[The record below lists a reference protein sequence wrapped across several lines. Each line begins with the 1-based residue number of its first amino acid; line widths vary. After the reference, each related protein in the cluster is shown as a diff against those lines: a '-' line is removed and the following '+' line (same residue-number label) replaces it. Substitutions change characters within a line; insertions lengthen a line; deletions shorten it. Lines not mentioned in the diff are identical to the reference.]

1 MAASRT
7 RSSSARS
14 RRRRSAEPGDGSRT
28 SREAT
33 PALAADGRQRK
44 RREKV
49 SHVKVISVYGMMVAG
64 MLLVM
69 TGLGV
74 YCAFFTTR
82 AAIIG
87 KPNSTYDYIVVGA
100 GTAGCVIAGRLTTA
114 NRNSSVLLVE
124 AGGDFGWMAS
134 VPFASPLLQ
143 GSPKNDWN
151 YRTVPQKTSSWGLRD
166 RVSMWPRGKGLG
178 GTGQLNYML
187 HSLGHWEDFEH
198 WKKDLGV
205 TGWDASTL
213 QPYMRRMLSTKN
225 FEVEDSC
232 NPDESTGGDGSCEG
246 DLYRSHLE
254 LTPTSS
260 LPGVVV
266 EVVNPK
272 KSPIAK
278 AFLDAGKEL
287 NIESEKVGA
296 LDYGFLPAMST
307 IAHGQRWSSYHGYLK
322 PVLDEPNVHVLLNT
336 HVSKVIFSNPG
347 NSVPTAIGVQLAVKN
362 ERNESKHEIVYA
374 KQEIILCAGAINSA
388 QILLLSGIGPREH
401 LEELEIPVVA
411 DLPVGNNLFDH
422 LNMPVYVSLESP
434 VSVTKEKV
442 MTLRTVWDYMIY
454 NKGILS
460 SSGVQGVGKVD
471 PHSGLILF
479 GMGST
484 DDALRDVANYR
495 PDAFNAI
502 FPLGHNISQEGM
514 IILSACLQ
522 PRSRGTVRLK
532 DTSPFSDA
540 LIDPQYLSRRED
552 INCTATAVRLAVKVA
567 ESKAFR
573 KLGAKV
579 HLPKPSQCGNLS
591 VNVMDDEYM
600 ECIIRTGAITG
611 YHPGG
616 TCKMGHPD
624 DPTTVVDS
632 NLRVKKVRRLRV
644 MDASIL
650 PTSISGTPNSVLIAM
665 SERAANLITWS
676 NII

>member
-1 MAASRT
+1 MAASR
-7 RSSSARS
+7 SKSASARGHRAKSANNPDNGTTAS
-14 RRRRSAEPGDGSRT
+14 REGTPVAAAGRPRSREKT
-28 SREAT
+28 SR
-33 PALAADGRQRK
+33 
-44 RREKV
+44 
-49 SHVKVISVYGMMVAG
+49 VKVLSVYGMMVAG
-64 MLLVM
+64 MLIVM

-74 YCAFFTTR
+74 WCAFFTTKPS
-82 AAIIG
+82 IIT
-87 KPNSTYDYIVVGA
+87 KPNSTYDYIIVGA

-114 NRNSSVLLVE
+114 NKNSSVLLVE
-124 AGGDFGWMAS
+124 AGEEFGWLAS

-143 GSPKNDWN
+143 GSDKNDWN
-151 YRTVPQKTSSWGLRD
+151 YRTVSQETSSWGLRD
-166 RVSMWPRGKGLG
+166 RVSIWPRGKGLG

-187 HSLGHWEDFEH
+187 HSLGHWEDFDK
-198 WKKDLGV
+198 WKKKHGV
-205 TGWDASTL
+205 SGWDASTL
-213 QPYMRRMLSTKN
+213 QPYMRRMLMTKN

-232 NPDESTGGDGSCEG
+232 APEDSMAGDNSICE
-246 DLYRSHLE
+246 DNRYHSHFE
-254 LTPTSS
+254 LTPTSA

-287 NIESEKVGA
+287 NIESEKVGD

-307 IAHGQRWSSYHGYLK
+307 IALGQRWSSYHGYLK
-322 PVLDEPNVHVLLNT
+322 PVLNEPNIHVLLNT
-336 HVSKVIFSNPG
+336 HVSKVIFSSSG
-347 NSVPTAIGVQLAVKN
+347 NSTPTAIAVQLATRSKN
-362 ERNESKHEIVYA
+362 SQNKFETVYA

-401 LEELEIPVVA
+401 LEKLEIPVVA

-442 MTLRTVWDYMIY
+442 MTLRTLWDYMIN
-454 NKGILS
+454 NKGILA

-495 PDAFNAI
+495 PDAFNSI

-514 IILSACLQ
+514 IILATCLQ
-522 PRSRGTVRLK
+522 PNSRGTVRLK
-532 DTSPFSDA
+532 DASAFSNV

-552 INCTATAVRLAVKVA
+552 IDCTAKAVRLAVQVA
-567 ESKAFR
+567 ESKSFQR
-573 KLGAKV
+573 LGAKV
-579 HLPKPSQCGNLS
+579 HLPKPPQCGNLS
-591 VNVMDDEYM
+591 VNVMDDEYL

-616 TCKMGHPD
+616 TCKMGNAN
-624 DPTTVVDS
+624 DPSAVVDN
-632 NLRVKKVRRLRV
+632 NLRVKRVRRLRV
-644 MDASIL
+644 MDASVL

-665 SERAANLITWS
+665 AERAANLITWS
-676 NII
+676 NIV